1 MPGCAC
7 DGAARIGHDP
17 ETSVVNSWG
26 RCHDVPNLFVV
37 DGSVF
42 VTSCGVNPC
51 SSIQALAL
59 YIGDQIKKNLGNLF
73 D

>member
-1 MPGCAC
+1 
-7 DGAARIGHDP
+7 
-17 ETSVVNSWG
+17 VVNSWG
-26 RCHDVPNLFVV
+26 RCHDVPNLFIV

-42 VTSCGVNPC
+42 VTSGGVNPG
-51 SSIQALAL
+51 STIQAVAL